1 MIGRLRGQVL
11 AKHPPQLLL
20 DVNGVG
26 YELEAPMSTFYELPP
41 VGESVTLVTH
51 LAVREDAHSLYGFI
65 RERDRDL
72 FRALLKVTGI
82 GARTALAI
90 LSAMDVARFI
100 ACIDQEDA
108 TALTRVPGIGTKT
121 AQRLIIE
128 LRDRLDTIG
137 SGFASVGA
145 APGVAPR
152 SGVPGSNPPGALAD
166 AVSALI
172 ALGYK
177 PADANRMARA
187 ADDGTRSSEEIIRA
201 ALRAVN
207 PH

>member
-1 MIGRLRGQVL
+1 MIGRLRGRIL
-11 AKHPPQLLL
+11 AKHPPALLL

-41 VGESVTLVTH
+41 VGETVTLITH

-82 GARTALAI
+82 GARIALAI
-90 LSAMDVARFI
+90 LSAMDAARFI
-100 ACIDQEDA
+100 ACVEQEDT
-108 TALTRVPGIGTKT
+108 TALTRVPGVGTKT
-121 AQRLIIE
+121 AQRLIVE

-137 SGFASVGA
+137 AGFA
-145 APGVAPR
+145 VAPAPAGTAPTP
-152 SGVPGSNPPGALAD
+152 GVPGSPPGALAD

-187 ADDGTRSSEEIIRA
+187 ADDGTRTSEEIIRA